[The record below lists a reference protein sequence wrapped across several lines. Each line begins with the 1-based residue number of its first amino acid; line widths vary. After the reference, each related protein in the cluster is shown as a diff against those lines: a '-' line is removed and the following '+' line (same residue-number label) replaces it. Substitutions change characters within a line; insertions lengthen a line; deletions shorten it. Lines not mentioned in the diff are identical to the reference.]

1 MFTRFRR
8 AGAERGAAAVGHAV
22 RRLHDEGGAI
32 VVVVAV
38 MMVALLGFAALGLD
52 SAALNAEKRLV
63 QNGADAAALAVAQTC
78 ASGDCDAS
86 AAEDLVARND
96 GRRPTRAAVDEVAY
110 PAQSTVRV
118 RVASEVDTR
127 FAGALDAH
135 HADTTVAADA
145 AAAWGAPTA
154 GTARLPFAV
163 SWCEFEAQTG
173 GGVPSDDDERT
184 LAYRDPGDSGVATG
198 CQGPSGLAIPGGFGW
213 LATDD
218 DGEACR
224 ASSRIDEQTPL
235 KPGNAVPRGCS
246 PEDFHAL
253 QGETLLLPVYTE
265 HGGEGDHAWVTVH
278 GYAAF
283 TLTGYRLSG
292 SPHYSW
298 NSPCRSVQRCLTGY
312 FTRFVTGGDVEVGD
326 APELGA
332 TAVTL
337 IPNEAQ

>member
-1 MFTRFRR
+1 M
-8 AGAERGAAAVGHAV
+8 
-22 RRLHDEGGAI
+22 RRLNDEGGA
-32 VVVVAV
+32 VAVLVAV
-38 MMVALLGFAALGLD
+38 MMVALLGFAAVGLD
-52 SAALNAEKRLV
+52 SAVLYAEQRIV

-78 ASGDCDAS
+78 AEGNCDAS
-86 AAEDLVARND
+86 VAEELLAGND
-96 GRRPTRAAVDEVAY
+96 GRSPTRAAVDEVAY
-110 PAQSTVRV
+110 PDESTVRV
-118 RVASEVDTR
+118 RGASEVANR
-127 FAGALDAH
+127 FAGVLGAE

-145 AAAWGAPTA
+145 TAAWGAPTA

-173 GGVPSDDDERT
+173 GGVPSDDEERT
-184 LAYRDPGDSGVATG
+184 IAYRDPGDSGVATE
-198 CQGPSGLAIPGGFGW
+198 CHGPSGLAIPGGFGW

-224 ASSRIDEQTPL
+224 ASSQVEAETPI
-235 KPGNAVPRGCS
+235 KPGNAVPQGCS

-253 QGETLLLPVYTE
+253 QGETLLLPVYDE
-265 HGGEGDHAWVTVH
+265 HGGQGDNGWITVH

-292 SPHYSW
+292 SPHYTW
-298 NSPCRSVQRCLTGY
+298 NSPCRGAQRCLAGY
-312 FTRFVTGGDVEVGD
+312 FTSFVAAGDVEVGD

-337 IPNEAQ
+337 IPNEAR